1 MSSKARFLLVIV
13 LVVAFTQILWAQLPQ
28 TFEEMEQGNT
38 TGVSQ
43 GFATLNTLVGSL
55 QTYSKNHL
63 KDQSAEVQINSVLA
77 IGVLLGGRADFKA
90 LAFKPANPEFQ
101 NMFSISRTVLEKF
114 SRQFVLLS
122 PEVNNDQ
129 LKALSDKVHDMI
141 E

>member
-1 MSSKARFLLVIV
+1 MITHASLWKNNERFREFIPGELALLGKIAGTM
-13 LVVAFTQILWAQLPQ
+13 LIA
-28 TFEEMEQGNT
+28 G
-38 TGVSQ
+38 
-43 GFATLNTLVGSL
+43 
-55 QTYSKNHL
+55 L

-101 NMFSISRTVLEKF
+101 NMFSISRTVLEEF

>member
-1 MSSKARFLLVIV
+1 MIAHVSLWKNNERFREFIPGELALLGKIAGTM
-13 LVVAFTQILWAQLPQ
+13 LIA
-28 TFEEMEQGNT
+28 G
-38 TGVSQ
+38 
-43 GFATLNTLVGSL
+43 
-55 QTYSKNHL
+55 L
-63 KDQSAEVQINSVLA
+63 KDQSAEVQINSVLG